1 MIAPPADAGGSDF
14 MITKPR
20 LSAFARN
27 LLEEWRRL
35 ELPVADAGVVVA
47 VSGGADST
55 ALLLGLDELI
65 KTEKLRLELT
75 VAHLDHGLRNES
87 AEDAEWVARLAQD
100 LDYVTVVARA
110 EIEIVAR
117 AELQSRVESKRKAT
131 VKSGARSGARTETNA
146 KRNKPPENLEQ
157 AARKARYAFLQETAG
172 KKRANIVLT
181 AHTLDDQAET
191 ILMRLLRGSAAEGL
205 SGTPAVRELERGS
218 QVKLVRPLLSWA
230 RRTDTESHCRQHQI
244 DFRVDEMNDD
254 ETFSRVRVRKQLL
267 PLMKSFNNRVVEA
280 LSRTAALL
288 NEDAVALSDEALR
301 LLQLASDLSER
312 NSETSAP
319 ALSVNVLRQA
329 PSAVRRRALREWI
342 LRSRGDLRRVEMVH
356 LVGIEKLLQGERGG
370 RVAELPDGM
379 QVTRKRGLLE
389 LSQKKKLKKGRV
401 TSKISRG

>member
-1 MIAPPADAGGSDF
+1 MS
-14 MITKPR
+14 
-20 LSAFARN
+20 

-35 ELPVADAGVVVA
+35 ELPLAEACLVVA

-65 KTEKLRLELT
+65 KTAKLRVELT

-87 AEDAEWVARLAQD
+87 QADAKWVAQLAQE
-100 LDYVTVVARA
+100 LGYEPVIERANLNRQVVG
-110 EIEIVAR
+110 
-117 AELQSRVESKRKAT
+117 SKRKT
-131 VKSGARSGARTETNA
+131 TARSVERSSGTSSKA
-146 KRNKPPENLEQ
+146 KPNKATENLEQ
-157 AARKARYAFLQETAG
+157 AARNARYAFLQQTAG
-172 KKRANIVLT
+172 KKNSHVVMT

-191 ILMRLLRGSAAEGL
+191 ILLRLLRGSAAEGL
-205 SGTPAVRELERGS
+205 SGTPAVRDLERGS

-230 RRTDTESHCRQHQI
+230 RRSDTESYCRLRQI

-254 ETFSRVRVRKQLL
+254 EAFSRVRVRKQLL

-288 NEDAVALSDEALR
+288 NEDAVVLADEAAR
-301 LLQLASDLSER
+301 LLQLASELAER

-319 ALSVNVLRQA
+319 ALSVSVLRQA

-342 LRSRGDLRRVEMVH
+342 LRARGDLRRVEMVH
-356 LVGIEKLLQGERGG
+356 LVGIEKLLEGERGG

-379 QVTRKRGLLE
+379 QVTRRRGLLE

-401 TSKISRG
+401 TSKISHG

>member
-1 MIAPPADAGGSDF
+1 MT
-14 MITKPR
+14 TKPR
-20 LSAFARN
+20 PSAFAMN

-35 ELPVADAGVVVA
+35 ELPVAEDRIVVA

-65 KTEKLRLELT
+65 KTAKLRLELI

-87 AEDAEWVARLAQD
+87 RADAEWVAQFAHQLGG
-100 LDYVTVVARA
+100 YETVIGQAKLKPRA
-110 EIEIVAR
+110 V
-117 AELQSRVESKRKAT
+117 LKR
-131 VKSGARSGARTETNA
+131 KSGAKLSARTKT
-146 KRNKPPENLEQ
+146 KPDRPPENLEQ
-157 AARKARYAFLQETAG
+157 AARKARYAFLQQTAG
-172 KKRANIVLT
+172 KKQSNFVLT

-205 SGTPAVRELERGS
+205 SGTPTVRELERGS

-230 RRTDTESHCRQHQI
+230 RRSDTESHCRLHQI

-288 NEDAVALSDEALR
+288 NEDAVALADEAVR
-301 LLQLASDLSER
+301 LLQLADTVSER
-312 NSETSAP
+312 NSETRSP
-319 ALSVNVLRQA
+319 ALSVSVLRQA
-329 PSAVRRRALREWI
+329 PLAVRRRALREWI
-342 LRSRGDLRRVEMVH
+342 LRSRGDLKRVEMVH
-356 LVGIEKLLQGERGG
+356 LVGIEKLLHGERGG

-379 QVTRKRGLLE
+379 QVTLRRGLLE

-401 TSKISRG
+401 TSKLLRG

>member
-1 MIAPPADAGGSDF
+1 M
-14 MITKPR
+14 TKPR
-20 LSAFARN
+20 LSAFALN

-35 ELPVADAGVVVA
+35 ELPLAEAGVVVA

-65 KTEKLRLELT
+65 KTAKLRVELT
-75 VAHLDHGLRNES
+75 IAHLDHGLRNES
-87 AEDAEWVARLAQD
+87 QADSEWVAQLAEE
-100 LDYVTVVARA
+100 LGY
-110 EIEIVAR
+110 EIVVSR
-117 AELQSRVESKRKAT
+117 AKITGRA
-131 VKSGARSGARTETNA
+131 NA
-146 KRNKPPENLEQ
+146 KRKPEAPTTRSKAKPTKAKPNAPPENLEQ
-157 AARKARYAFLQETAG
+157 AARKARYAFLQKTAE
-172 KKRANIVLT
+172 KKHSHLVLT

-218 QVKLVRPLLSWA
+218 PVKLVRPLLSWA
-230 RRTDTESHCRQHQI
+230 RRSDTEAYCRQHQI

-254 ETFSRVRVRKQLL
+254 EAFSRVRVRKQLL

-288 NEDAVALSDEALR
+288 NEDAVALADEAVR
-301 LLQLASDLSER
+301 LLHLASDLSER
-312 NSETSAP
+312 NSETGAP
-319 ALSVNVLRQA
+319 ALSVTVLRQA

-342 LRSRGDLRRVEMVH
+342 LRARGDLKRVEMVH
-356 LVGIEKLLQGERGG
+356 LIGIEKLLEGERGG

-379 QVTRKRGLLE
+379 QVTRRRGLLE
-389 LSQKKKLKKGRV
+389 LSQKKKLKKARV